1 MKKIITLAVMCL
13 IALPAILTVGTSY
26 AASKT
31 KTYKVSVTEG
41 RTKSVKLPGKQK
53 FYSATDS
60 NSHVSSS
67 GKNNSR
73 NFSLTGISAG
83 SSTVYVTTSKN
94 KTLCY
99 QVTVKADSSA
109 AEDTAKSTETTA
121 AAGKCPNCKKSGGL
135 QAVSITY
142 HRNAVKTGWLKE
154 PLYSSVECR
163 SMEFSSTLSEDEI
176 ANLVK
181 SWNGVILSKFNATK
195 ARTGY
200 HPYWYTVL
208 LPLEYAHLNTIS
220 SYWSTLA
227 ASKNLDPY
235 DLIEYGLMGYTDHSG
250 HYLSEWTVEE
260 EVFAPAQDVT
270 IPSGLYRCSKCDYL
284 FEKK

>member
-1 MKKIITLAVMCL
+1 MCF
-13 IALPAILTVGTSY
+13 IALPTILTFGTSY
-26 AASKT
+26 AASG

-41 RTKSVKLPGKQK
+41 RTKSVKLPNKQK

-67 GKNNSR
+67 GKNNSKS
-73 NFSLTGISAG
+73 FSLTGISAG

-109 AEDTAKSTETTA
+109 DTAKSTETTA

-135 QAVSITY
+135 QAISITY
-142 HRNAVKTGWLKE
+142 RRNAIKTGWLKE
-154 PLYSSVECR
+154 PLYSSIECR
-163 SMEFSSTLSEDEI
+163 SMEFSDTLSEDEI
-176 ANLVK
+176 VNLVK
-181 SWNGVILSKFNATK
+181 SWNGVILSKFNPGK
-195 ARTGY
+195 KRSGY

-208 LPLEYAHLNTIS
+208 LPLEYAHLNNLS
-220 SYWSTLA
+220 SYQTTLA

-235 DLIEYGLMGYTDHSG
+235 ALVEFGLMGYTDHYG
-250 HYLSEWTVEE
+250 HYLSEWTIEE